1 MKICGYCNNEY
12 DDKEKKCPVCDST
25 ILKHTKNTTSAKA
38 EYERIE
44 QEIKIRRKKRS
55 MILGIGVG
63 AIAIIV
69 VVIIISIV
77 SFINNPQRAIDKE
90 AKEKYDSAVG
100 YISQE

>member
-44 QEIKIRRKKRS
+44 
-55 MILGIGVG
+55 
-63 AIAIIV
+63 
-69 VVIIISIV
+69 
-77 SFINNPQRAIDKE
+77 
-90 AKEKYDSAVG
+90 
-100 YISQE
+100 